1 MSIRAVIFD
10 FGGVLGRNYDPSA
23 RNRWIERL
31 GITEQQLM
39 HIVFDSEASALATI
53 GKGTVRDIW
62 ESVGRELK
70 LEKEVLAQFERDFWE
85 GDRLNTELA
94 DFLRSLRPRYKTA
107 ILSNAWPDARKIFTG
122 RFGLKDAVDLIVIS
136 AEEGMAKPDP
146 NFYRLVC
153 DRLGVKPEEAVFVD
167 DFDVN
172 VRAAREVGL
181 KAVLFR
187 ENEQTIAEVKKILQ
201 EGNVGD

>member
-10 FGGVLGRNYDPSA
+10 FGGVLGRNYDASA

-39 HIVFDSEASALATI
+39 HIIFDSEASALATI
-53 GKGTVRDIW
+53 GKATVNEIW
-62 ESVGRELK
+62 ESAARDLK
-70 LEKEVLAQFERDFWE
+70 LEKEAMAQFEEDFWA
-85 GDRLNTELA
+85 GDRLNVELA
-94 DFLRSLRPRYKTA
+94 AFLRSLRPRYKTA
-107 ILSNAWPDARKIFTG
+107 ILSNAWPDARETFTG
-122 RFGLKDAVDLIVIS
+122 KFGLGDAVDLMVIS

-153 DRLGVKPEEAVFVD
+153 DRLDVKPEEAVFVD

-172 VRAAREVGL
+172 VKAAREVGL

-187 ENEQTIAEVKKILQ
+187 GNEQTIAEVEGILK
-201 EGNVGD
+201 EK